1 MYPMQPS
8 NTNQGGG
15 FVLPNQNHGSNNLG
29 ATSTQ
34 TQQPPYPTGIPSTGG
49 IPSNSNQGGMSPYP
63 GYINSNQP
71 PYPEGGLQLP
81 YNSKNNGRLGEQSPH
96 PGIPGGLPSGYGV
109 SSPTPSSPYAGS
121 PTTFGSNKMTSNLPV
136 KQGDHK
142 PYPGSSGAYPGS
154 QSNYTGFSK
163 GGHTSWPGGASYPN
177 VSSVDGVPKT
187 SFNPSGM
194 STNPNGYSNPLY
206 PNLGTVGQPGVVQ
219 GYGVYS
225 QQSSYPNGGGLPY
238 PVKPPGHP

>member
-29 ATSTQ
+29 AAATQ

-109 SSPTPSSPYAGS
+109 SSLTPSSPY
-121 PTTFGSNKMTSNLPV
+121 SNSNRC
-136 KQGDHK
+136 
-142 PYPGSSGAYPGS
+142 S
-154 QSNYTGFSK
+154 
-163 GGHTSWPGGASYPN
+163 
-177 VSSVDGVPKT
+177 
-187 SFNPSGM
+187 
-194 STNPNGYSNPLY
+194 
-206 PNLGTVGQPGVVQ
+206 
-219 GYGVYS
+219 
-225 QQSSYPNGGGLPY
+225 
-238 PVKPPGHP
+238 KPPQLNTTVNDMWHNPKLRRAVLNR